1 MSNFFDDYLK
11 LNPVEDKPD
20 KAKEKEK
27 PKEDEAKE
35 EEGGDIDDE
44 WDSKSYINSRFSDS
58 NVYSDVKT
66 ELETVGNYTEQYH
79 RNK

>member
-27 PKEDEAKE
+27 PKEDEPIE
-35 EEGGDIDDE
+35 EEGGNGEDDE
-44 WDSKSYINSRFSDS
+44 
-58 NVYSDVKT
+58 
-66 ELETVGNYTEQYH
+66 
-79 RNK
+79 

>member
-11 LNPVEDKPD
+11 LNPVEDKLE

-35 EEGGDIDDE
+35 EEGGEDDDE
-44 WDSKSYINSRFSDS
+44 
-58 NVYSDVKT
+58 
-66 ELETVGNYTEQYH
+66 
-79 RNK
+79 